1 MSLSSSRRNQE
12 VSINT
17 AGCPTIHFLFTADLL
32 KESDSAYAV
41 TNVKVIKE
49 KLQNRG
55 IDIIQAIFEDYAAV
69 LQTLSQLSEKET
81 AAYGLLKR
89 MKKRFLGTVYILK
102 CILPPLSKLSK
113 NFQAGNID
121 FSSIGLSIQYTID
134 TREAISKSK
143 QPLDP
148 VVHLSVIGD
157 TLGYDKSTV
166 SRAVDNVTNAI
177 LARKKDF
184 ISFPSS
190 KADIDEVKLGFYEQ
204 ADFPHVVGCIDCTH
218 VRIQR
223 LVEDEAAFVNRKNF
237 SSINVQAAK
246 GKGCEDLKHWMK
258 SFCYHLWWCASNY
271 GGDTDIL
278 EERWISI
285 VNHTVKIHSFEGKF
299 FKQCAH
305 TPFEPGVSDTKQW
318 LVKGS
323 KAHKVL
329 KEVVLD
335 KRLRKDI
342 RQLNNFVIK
351 EI

>member
-1 MSLSSSRRNQE
+1 MVGKRLKKACTTRWLFFDSS
-12 VSINT
+12 V
-17 AGCPTIHFLFTADLL
+17 
-32 KESDSAYAV
+32 
-41 TNVKVIKE
+41 
-49 KLQNRG
+49 
-55 IDIIQAIFEDYAAV
+55 QAIFEDYAAV

-89 MKKRFLGTVYILK
+89 TKKRFLGTVYILK
-102 CILPPLSKLSK
+102 CILLPLSKLSK

-134 TREAISKSK
+134 TREEISKSK
-143 QPLDP
+143 QPLDR
-148 VVHLSVIGD
+148 VVHLS
-157 TLGYDKSTV
+157 
-166 SRAVDNVTNAI
+166 
-177 LARKKDF
+177 
-184 ISFPSS
+184 
-190 KADIDEVKLGFYEQ
+190 
-204 ADFPHVVGCIDCTH
+204 
-218 VRIQR
+218 
-223 LVEDEAAFVNRKNF
+223 
-237 SSINVQAAK
+237 AK

-258 SFCYHLWWCASNY
+258 SICYHLWWCASNC
-271 GGDTDIL
+271 GGDKDIL

-305 TPFEPGVSDTKQW
+305 TPFEPEVSDTKQW